1 MAKRIERIDFQM
13 VCRRCD
19 SFGIV
24 FEGVEDASPSTVIQC
39 RKCGSPRGTLGQ
51 LRALALSGNVDL
63 AKPERG
69 DRGPLRP

>member
-1 MAKRIERIDFQM
+1 MAKQIERIDFQL

-19 SFGIV
+19 GFGIV

-51 LRALALSGNVDL
+51 LRALSLSSSVDQ
-63 AKPERG
+63 AKPEGSDHR
-69 DRGPLRP
+69 PLRP

>member
-1 MAKRIERIDFQM
+1 MAKRIERIDFQL

-51 LRALALSGNVDL
+51 LRALSLSTSVDL
-63 AKPERG
+63 AKPQGR
-69 DRGPLRP
+69 DRRPLRP